1 MVRRQEVERI
11 LLNHIKDNGI
21 TFKYLLTC
29 DYFYKQKDYN
39 KVLLDNK
46 HLRRTIRKLY
56 KDDIRMLFIIEKH
69 TKPESNHFGGYHRH
83 VLVEDASKDRWL
95 DPSSGMMTL
104 MLNLDPAAAFGM
116 KMAKETPAPEVKE
129 KLLAK
134 ATRDF
139 NQSVPNGYLGTDVK
153 PVTEARGGIT
163 GVIHYLTKQVDQFHP
178 AYEVVDVANS
188 RMDAKPLLQ
197 LYQDKREL
205 YGVKPLVTAFG

>member
-1 MVRRQEVERI
+1 MIRRKEVERI

-21 TFKYLLTC
+21 EFKYLLTC
-29 DYFYKQKDYN
+29 DYFYKQRDYN
-39 KVLLDNK
+39 KVLLDNR

-56 KDDIRMLFIIEKH
+56 KDDIRMLFFIEKH
-69 TKPESNHFGGYHRH
+69 TNPESNHFGGYHRH
-83 VLVEDASKDRWL
+83 ILIEDASEERWL
-95 DPSSGMMTL
+95 EPSNGIMNL
-104 MLNLDPAAAFGM
+104 MLKLDPAAAFGM
-116 KMAKETPAPEVKE
+116 KMSKQSPEPEVKE

-153 PVTEARGGIT
+153 PVTEARGGIS
-163 GVIHYLTKQVDQFHP
+163 GLIHYLTKQVDQFHP

-188 RMDAKPLLQ
+188 RVDPKPLLH

-205 YGVKPLVTAFG
+205 CGVQPLMAAYA